1 MRLRVAPGSL
11 RNCDSIT
18 SLDVHWRKLVK
29 RGSVSTSTRLPGSR
43 TIRYRALLGS
53 VRFGTT
59 VRMTVPLFGTVT
71 AAVPALTV
79 LPAGAA
85 TVDVTAWM
93 APPVGTATEAVPPA
107 IVM

>member
-1 MRLRVAPGSL
+1 MRLSVAPGSL

-29 RGSVSTSTRLPGSR
+29 RGSVSTSTLLPGSR
-43 TIRYRALLGS
+43 TTRYSALLGS

-59 VRMTVPLFGTVT
+59 VRMTAPLFGTVT

-79 LPAGAA
+79 PPAGAA
-85 TVDVTAWM
+85 TVDVTAW
-93 APPVGTATEAVPPA
+93 TVPPA